1 MKTVT
6 TQIDDELHGKL
17 VVHAEDRRKS
27 MSQVIK
33 DCLVALLLPPMP
45 ESLQSLPDLSHR
57 PAPKVLTVT
66 EAKRQAKGGRP

>member
-6 TQIDDELHGKL
+6 TQIDDELHEKL
-17 VVHAEDRRKS
+17 VDHSNQRRKS

-33 DCLVALLLPPMP
+33 DLLVGLLLPPLPPSM
-45 ESLQSLPDLSHR
+45 QSLPELRRR
-57 PAPKVLTVT
+57 PAPKVLSVA

>member
-17 VVHAEDRRKS
+17 VVHADQRRKS

-45 ESLQSLPDLSHR
+45 ASMQSLPDLRRR
-57 PAPKVLTVT
+57 PAPKVLSVA